1 MHKIKFNQLKLILRN
16 LSIKKGDNIYLGIDL
31 FKTADFLK
39 VKKINRY
46 EFVDEIL
53 DFFLKSIG
61 KNGNLI
67 IPVFNF
73 QCVSQKKYSRKNSIG
88 QSGALGA
95 LLLKKYY
102 HHRTYHPFYSFLCF
116 GKKKKKLHK
125 N

>member
-1 MHKIKFNQLKLILRN
+1 MHKIKFNKLKLILRN

-31 FKTADFLK
+31 FKITDFLN

-53 DFFLKSIG
+53 NFFLKSIG

-73 QCVSQKKYSRKNSIG
+73 ECVSQKKYSRKNSIG

-95 LLLKKYY
+95 LL
-102 HHRTYHPFYSFLCF
+102 
-116 GKKKKKLHK
+116 
-125 N
+125 